1 MKNWQELAAICRT
14 CNCSVQYAE
23 PLRNHTTFRIGGVC
37 SAFVNVN
44 SEETLRQILGLCRD
58 RNYPYLV
65 LGNGSNILAADS
77 GYAGVILH
85 LGKDFSQIWQD
96 GTTLYCEAGATLGR
110 IGKFALEESLTGME
124 CLAGIPGTVGG
135 ALYMN
140 AGAYGGEMADVIVSA
155 RCMAP
160 DGTISV
166 IPKSEMELGYRKS
179 IFRQDGRII
188 LGVTLQ
194 LQKGSYGAIKEE
206 MDSLLGKRRAK
217 QPLELPSAGSTFQR
231 PVGNYAS
238 FLIDQCGLKGASVGD
253 AQVSVKHAGFV
264 VNTGKATCRD
274 VLELCDFV
282 KQTVLEKTGYQL
294 ELEPVIVGDPA
305 KPANMPEQEA
315 VEK

>member
-1 MKNWQELAAICRT
+1 
-14 CNCSVQYAE
+14 
-23 PLRNHTTFRIGGVC
+23 
-37 SAFVNVN
+37 
-44 SEETLRQILGLCRD
+44 
-58 RNYPYLV
+58 
-65 LGNGSNILAADS
+65 
-77 GYAGVILH
+77 
-85 LGKDFSQIWQD
+85 
-96 GTTLYCEAGATLGR
+96 
-110 IGKFALEESLTGME
+110 ME

-166 IPKSEMELGYRKS
+166 VPKSEMELGYRKS

>member
-1 MKNWQELAAICRT
+1 MKNIKNVIFDL
-14 CNCSVQYAE
+14 
-23 PLRNHTTFRIGGVC
+23 GGVLVDLDIDRC
-37 SAFVNVN
+37 TAAF
-44 SEETLRQILGLCRD
+44 RQLGMNRVADLINPC
-58 RNYPYLV
+58 YPAVMIGRLERGD
-65 LGNGSNILAADS
+65 LSFHEACDAMRKL
-77 GYAGVILH
+77 
-85 LGKDFSQIWQD
+85 D
-96 GTTLYCEAGATLGR
+96 GRYDVTD
-110 IGKFALEESLTGME
+110 AL
-124 CLAGIPGTVGG
+124 I
-135 ALYMN
+135 

-166 IPKSEMELGYRKS
+166 VPKSEMELGYRKR
-179 IFRQDGRII
+179 IFRQDGRIL

-194 LQKGSYGAIKEE
+194 LQKGSYVAFKEE
-206 MDSLLGKRRAK
+206 LDSLLGKRRAK
-217 QPLELPSAGSTFQR
+217 EPLELPSAGCTFQR

-274 VLELCDFV
+274 VQELCDFI

-294 ELEPVIVGDPA
+294 ELEPVIGGDPA
-305 KPANMPEQEA
+305 KPANMLEQEA

>member
-1 MKNWQELAAICRT
+1 MKNWQELAVICRT

-23 PLRNHTTFRIGGVC
+23 PLRNHTTFRIGGAC

-85 LGKDFSQIWQD
+85 LGKDFSQIRQD

-166 IPKSEMELGYRKS
+166 VPKSEMELGYRKS

-305 KPANMPEQEA
+305 KPANMPEQEV

>member
-23 PLRNHTTFRIGGVC
+23 PLRNHTTFRIGGAC

-85 LGKDFSQIWQD
+85 LGKEFSQIRQD

-166 IPKSEMELGYRKS
+166 VPKSEMELGLPEKY
-179 IFRQDGRII
+179 FPAGRQNHSGCHASAAK
-188 LGVTLQ
+188 GQ
-194 LQKGSYGAIKEE
+194 LWGDQRGNG
-206 MDSLLGKRRAK
+206 L
-217 QPLELPSAGSTFQR
+217 SAGKAAGKTAAGAA
-231 PVGNYAS
+231 PV
-238 FLIDQCGLKGASVGD
+238 
-253 AQVSVKHAGFV
+253 
-264 VNTGKATCRD
+264 
-274 VLELCDFV
+274 
-282 KQTVLEKTGYQL
+282 
-294 ELEPVIVGDPA
+294 PA
-305 KPANMPEQEA
+305 APFKDRWAIMPHF
-315 VEK
+315 

>member
-23 PLRNHTTFRIGGVC
+23 PLRNHTTFRIGGAC

-85 LGKDFSQIWQD
+85 LGKDFSQIRQD

-166 IPKSEMELGYRKS
+166 VPKSEMELGYRKS

-238 FLIDQCGLKGASVGD
+238 TS
-253 AQVSVKHAGFV
+253 
-264 VNTGKATCRD
+264 
-274 VLELCDFV
+274 
-282 KQTVLEKTGYQL
+282 
-294 ELEPVIVGDPA
+294 
-305 KPANMPEQEA
+305 A
-315 VEK
+315 V

>member
-23 PLRNHTTFRIGGVC
+23 PLRNHTTFRIGGAC

-85 LGKDFSQIWQD
+85 LGKEFSQIRQD

-166 IPKSEMELGYRKS
+166 VP
-179 IFRQDGRII
+179 
-188 LGVTLQ
+188 
-194 LQKGSYGAIKEE
+194 
-206 MDSLLGKRRAK
+206 
-217 QPLELPSAGSTFQR
+217 
-231 PVGNYAS
+231 N
-238 FLIDQCGLKGASVGD
+238 LKWNWA
-253 AQVSVKHAGFV
+253 
-264 VNTGKATCRD
+264 TGKVFSGRTAESFWVSRFSCKRAAMGRSKRKWT
-274 VLELCDFV
+274 LCWESGG
-282 KQTVLEKTGYQL
+282 QNSRWSC
-294 ELEPVIVGDPA
+294 PVPA
-305 KPANMPEQEA
+305 APFKDRWAIMPHF
-315 VEK
+315 